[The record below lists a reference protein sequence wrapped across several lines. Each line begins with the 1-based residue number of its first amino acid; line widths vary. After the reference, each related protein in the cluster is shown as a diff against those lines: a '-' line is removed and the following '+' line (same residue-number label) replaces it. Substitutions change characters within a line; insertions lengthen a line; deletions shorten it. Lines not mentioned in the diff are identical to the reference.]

1 MEMTPLQIAS
11 EYRTGKNK
19 TNTIKVLAELNAV
32 TQRRI
37 AEILQEQGETLPTV
51 WENTLKEP
59 LKRKPRGLK
68 GKGVPAKEIGET
80 ILEAVTPATGPGDPS
95 TALRMTARED
105 AALSLDEIRHA
116 ALDLIRD
123 GGPLE
128 PERFQGFCKGIAA
141 LVENLEGR
149 VEKRFNA

>member
-11 EYRTGKNK
+11 EYRTGKDK
-19 TNTIKVLAELNAV
+19 TKTIKVLAELNAV

-37 AEILQEQGETLPTV
+37 AEILQEQGEELPTV

-59 LKRKPRGLK
+59 LKRKPRGPK
-68 GKGVPAKEIGET
+68 GKGVPAREIGEA
-80 ILEAVTPATGPGDPS
+80 ILEAVTPETQPGDPS

-116 ALDLIRD
+116 ALDLIYV

-141 LVENLEGR
+141 LVADLEAL
-149 VEKRFNA
+149 VEKRKV